1 MPFILTKD
9 DMIHAMTYMPLQMK
23 IEVGRSIAKS
33 CLVNIDTDE
42 QNKVGESL
50 IALPH
55 LKGEDLAM
63 KAILLN
69 NTLLG
74 YYFNYDLPQKDSE
87 GKDLDPYERYD
98 FCSGGHLL
106 NQIERFKSDPDV
118 KDIAFDLLSDFKEFK
133 KIVDTEL
140 YNAKSNANDPIPRFS
155 AAVAVLTSP
164 ESLKAIVEEVKAL
177 GEKREEKKDALVEVI
192 KRNKEERLKKE
203 AENGGKG

>member
-1 MPFILTKD
+1 MPFKLTKEH
-9 DMIHAMTYMPLQMK
+9 MLKAITYMPLSYKVTVAKQ
-23 IEVGRSIAKS
+23 IANI
-33 CLVNIDTDE
+33 CLEDIDTDE
-42 QNKVGESL
+42 QNKIGESL

-55 LKGEDLAM
+55 LKGEDLAKKSM
-63 KAILLN
+63 LLT

-74 YYFNYDLPQKDSE
+74 YYFDLDLPQTNADGTE
-87 GKDLDPYERYD
+87 VDPYERYD
-98 FCSGGHLL
+98 YYCGAHLL

-118 KDIAFDLLSDFKEFK
+118 KDIAFDLISDYKEFK

-164 ESLKAIVEEVKAL
+164 DSISAIVDEIKKL
-177 GEKREEKKDALVEVI
+177 GEQREEKKDALVEAL
-192 KRNKEERLKKE
+192 KRRQEERLKKE